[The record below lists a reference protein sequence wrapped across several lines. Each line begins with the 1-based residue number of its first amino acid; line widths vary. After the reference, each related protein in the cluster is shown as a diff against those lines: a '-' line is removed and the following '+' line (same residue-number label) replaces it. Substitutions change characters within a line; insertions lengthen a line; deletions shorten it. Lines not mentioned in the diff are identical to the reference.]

1 MLTKLNQVYS
11 DERYNNL
18 DVIPILAGCWNR
30 VVLLWPIFF
39 LWSNRSV
46 CIHIIGYILAGINK
60 IQKMKVINIYIN
72 ELDDTIKDWMIK
84 ETTSKISNR
93 YKQIH
98 IAEDIG
104 VNTTQLWRFMNN
116 KKVSEDFYIKWF
128 KWYSKNQ

>member
-1 MLTKLNQVYS
+1 
-11 DERYNNL
+11 
-18 DVIPILAGCWNR
+18 
-30 VVLLWPIFF
+30 
-39 LWSNRSV
+39 
-46 CIHIIGYILAGINK
+46 
-60 IQKMKVINIYIN
+60 MKTITIYFKGVNENIK
-72 ELDDTIKDWMIK
+72 TWMIT
-84 ETTSKISNR
+84 ETKSRISNR

>member
-1 MLTKLNQVYS
+1 MLTKLNQHYS
-11 DERYNNL
+11 NERYCNL
-18 DVIPILAGCWNR
+18 VINTILAGCWDS
-30 VVLLWPIFF
+30 VILLWPIFF
-39 LWSNRSV
+39 LWTNRSV
-46 CIHIIGYILAGINK
+46 CIYIIGCILVGINK
-60 IQKMKVINIYIN
+60 IQKMKVINIYLN

-98 IAEDIG
+98 VAEDIG